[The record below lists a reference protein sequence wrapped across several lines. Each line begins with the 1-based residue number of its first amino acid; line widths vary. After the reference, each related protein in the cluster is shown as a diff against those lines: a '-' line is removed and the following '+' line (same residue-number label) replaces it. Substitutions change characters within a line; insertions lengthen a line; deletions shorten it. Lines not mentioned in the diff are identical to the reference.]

1 MAQSGPRLATRAQ
14 SRVSSRDEATIAYIK
29 KILCSRPP
37 TAGTDPDVPT
47 RKIEDSSLEELLPPL
62 TSSNEVD
69 IQLYA
74 LIAVI
79 LSNFVQT
86 WYNRITPD
94 QQFVSEIV
102 QIIAHCTRGLEQRL
116 RKVDLEGLLLDEVPD
131 LLATHVRAI
140 KTCRASRTGSPT
152 AREVQLRYHAL
163 NPHVALEPLPLDDDT
178 AHRQSE
184 NETAWCLLLVNR
196 VLPLLLP
203 PEDLQNPC
211 LDVLVS
217 EVFAELIFRNGIC
230 GKACEPWLIWDGV
243 AKLLRSLRSVK
254 GTLPKNSS
262 VPLNR
267 LDEYGLLAASR
278 ASEDPLPHGRPR
290 RRFDALSHTFWFTMQ
305 CVITAWVLLRACFIA
320 LMQAGTLPA
329 RSSRNPS
336 KSKASEGVPVTTNTI
351 SGLVET
357 PSATKAKRP
366 IVDMHI
372 WGCISEVLS
381 LDQRMPWLSGILSL
395 VQRLSLQGPGQLCQ
409 TNSRLD
415 RLMSSTIHQRLLA
428 AAPDWL
434 PPVLQAARSALFP
447 DNVLAAG
454 RAQPPSSDEVVEIK
468 RECAR
473 AIVEAM
479 MPDVVGAAFFATKDH
494 DLMREDVEAQVLD
507 LLADAY
513 VNKHLVVLAVELIV
527 VRLFPE
533 LGSIAAGR

>member
-1 MAQSGPRLATRAQ
+1 MAQSGPRSATRVQ
-14 SRVSSRDEATIAYIK
+14 SRTASHDEGSRSGVGRHRPGSQKRNHKNNEATIAYIK

-37 TAGTDPDVPT
+37 TADTDSDAPT
-47 RKIEDSSLEELLPPL
+47 RSVEDASLEELLPPL

-116 RKVDLEGLLLDEVPD
+116 RKVDLESLLLDEVPD
-131 LLATHVRAI
+131 LLATHVKAI
-140 KTCRASRTGSPT
+140 KTCRASRIGTPT
-152 AREVQLRYHAL
+152 ARELRLRYHAL

-178 AHRQSE
+178 ARKQQE

-217 EVFAELIFRNGIC
+217 EVFSELIFRN
-230 GKACEPWLIWDGV
+230 
-243 AKLLRSLRSVK
+243 
-254 GTLPKNSS
+254 
-262 VPLNR
+262 
-267 LDEYGLLAASR
+267 
-278 ASEDPLPHGRPR
+278 
-290 RRFDALSHTFWFTMQ
+290 
-305 CVITAWVLLRACFIA
+305 AWVLLRASFIA
-320 LMQAGTLPA
+320 LMQAGSLPA

-336 KSKASEGVPVTTNTI
+336 KSKTSEGTPSSPNTN
-351 SGLVET
+351 SGRIET
-357 PSATKAKRP
+357 PSTTTAKRP

-372 WGCISEVLS
+372 WGCMSEVLS
-381 LDQRMPWLSGILSL
+381 LNQRMPWLSGILSL
-395 VQRLSLQGPGQLCQ
+395 VQWLSLQGPGQLCQ

-415 RLMSSTIHQRLLA
+415 RLMSSNIHQRLLA
-428 AAPDWL
+428 APDWL
-434 PPVLQAARSALFP
+434 PPILQAARSALFP

-454 RAQPPSSDEVVEIK
+454 RAPPTSDEVVQIK
-468 RECAR
+468 RECAQ
-473 AIVEAM
+473 AVVEAM
-479 MPDVVGAAFFATKDH
+479 MPDVVGARFFATKDR
-494 DLMREDVEAQVLD
+494 DLMRQDVEGELLD

-513 VNKHLVVLAVELIV
+513 VNKHLVISVVELLV

-533 LGSIAAGR
+533 LGSR